1 MVLTRGKRLLG
12 VVALLHAGR
21 ALSFLVVLN
30 KGQGKDKGTG
40 KEKWKEKGKSKGKGK
55 GKKGEKFAG
64 WCDHCGRWRHK
75 APNCSH
81 GKEKNRCTRHKAE
94 RPRSAQAVRSRLWT
108 TNDVGAKEIGL
119 IESVQE
125 EKEMGWSLMIADA
138 MAINRLSMDG
148 AHSLVVDS
156 WG

>member
-40 KEKWKEKGKSKGKGK
+40 KEKGKEKGKSKGKGK

-64 WCDHCGRWRHK
+64 WCDHCGRLVPQSTQLFAWK
-75 APNCSH
+75 GETGAPDARQN
-81 GKEKNRCTRHKAE
+81 GLGQLKQFAVDGDDKRCRRQRDRTH
-94 RPRSAQAVRSRLWT
+94 
-108 TNDVGAKEIGL
+108 
-119 IESVQE
+119 
-125 EKEMGWSLMIADA
+125 
-138 MAINRLSMDG
+138 
-148 AHSLVVDS
+148 
-156 WG
+156 